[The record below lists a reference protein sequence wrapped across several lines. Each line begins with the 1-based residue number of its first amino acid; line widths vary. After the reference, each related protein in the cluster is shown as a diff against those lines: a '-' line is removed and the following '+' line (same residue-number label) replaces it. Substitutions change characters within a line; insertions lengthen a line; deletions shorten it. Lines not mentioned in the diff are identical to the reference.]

1 MQSSMFITLFNT
13 RMKPILHPSA
23 DDIISVIKDLIKPKY
38 YVPYDEK
45 IKLVEQSIQKVSKEK
60 YPTPM
65 LYRQL
70 IIDLVNYYTD
80 LEINKESFDDLCY
93 NNLINFI
100 ISTFQNE
107 YTICNSIMQMLKDD
121 MMING

>member
-1 MQSSMFITLFNT
+1 
-13 RMKPILHPSA
+13 MKPILHPSA